1 MINIADS
8 GLPQDSNELI
18 LLLEDMYKDEF
29 PDMVTESKESLLV
42 LQGKIELVRW
52 LRHQQDMVRS

>member
-52 LRHQQDMVRS
+52 LRHQQDMARG